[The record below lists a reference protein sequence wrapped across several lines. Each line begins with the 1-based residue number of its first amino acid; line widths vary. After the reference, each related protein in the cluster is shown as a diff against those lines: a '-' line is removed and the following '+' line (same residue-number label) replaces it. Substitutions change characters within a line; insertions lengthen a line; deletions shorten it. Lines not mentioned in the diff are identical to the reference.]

1 MREIRMHGSVRGI
14 EVCFMVR
21 YCGTFDTER
30 QKKQRKQILPKK
42 HDYIMS
48 TRPKPAFG
56 RKSEILSP
64 KSETDRMEAE

>member
-48 TRPKPAFG
+48 TRPIFKG
-56 RKSEILSP
+56 QSERKYLY
-64 KSETDRMEAE
+64 KRGL